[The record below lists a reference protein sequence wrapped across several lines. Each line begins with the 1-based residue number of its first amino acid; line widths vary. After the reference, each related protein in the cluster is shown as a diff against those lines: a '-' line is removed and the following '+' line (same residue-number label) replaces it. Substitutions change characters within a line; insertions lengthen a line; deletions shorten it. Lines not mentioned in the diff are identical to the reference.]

1 MIKMASSIKRVKR
14 LLNNEKKI
22 EKRNVIEID
31 TVLELLNDM
40 EQDQINY
47 KYHLKRLKKLNEE
60 RYKKEQEIS
69 DYAKVLA
76 FDSAIMFFESD
87 IEGVE

>member
-1 MIKMASSIKRVKR
+1 MASSIKRVKK
-14 LLNNEKKI
+14 LLKNEKKI

-31 TVLELLNDM
+31 KVLELLDEL

-47 KYHLKRLKKLNEE
+47 KYHLKRLKEINEE
-60 RYKKEQEIS
+60 RYKQHQEIS
-69 DYAKVLA
+69 DYVKVLA
-76 FDSAIMFFESD
+76 FDSAILFFESD

>member
-1 MIKMASSIKRVKR
+1 MARNSIKRMKR

-31 TVLELLNDM
+31 TVLELLDDM

-47 KYHLKRLKKLNEE
+47 KYHLKRLKKMNEE
-60 RYKKEQEIS
+60 DYKKEQNITS
-69 DYAKVLA
+69 YVKALA

-87 IEGVE
+87 IEGGVE